1 MADFEERTERATPR
15 RRQKA
20 REKGQVPRSREL
32 VSIAGLFGTLLVFY
46 FGGSQLMGRL
56 TLLTAKLLDLQ
67 YGREPFG
74 AIQPVA
80 AEVFVIVFPF
90 LLASAAFAFF
100 SGVAQGGMI
109 FVPLRL
115 QPERLNPVQG
125 FNRIFSLPGL
135 AEFVKSL
142 LKFVI
147 GTFLFFFLLKHAV
160 SLLPG
165 LPLLGLAEMQTV
177 STQLLTKM
185 VFYAFLTFLAIALGD
200 YALERWRFER
210 SIRMTR
216 QEMRE
221 DQKETEG
228 DPLIKSRIRSLQR
241 EMAQRRMMQEVSLR
255 REMAERRMTQ
265 DVSKATVVI
274 TDPTHIAVALKYD
287 TAEMSA
293 PTVVAKGKGF
303 VAERIRGIA
312 EDHRIPIVEDRPVAR
327 ALFKLDLGA
336 AIPQELFR
344 AVAKILAYVCR
355 ARGAA

>member
-46 FGGSQLMGRL
+46 LAGSQLMSRL
-56 TLLTAKLLDLQ
+56 TLLTGKLLDLQ

-80 AEVFVIVFPF
+80 AEVFLIVFPF

-100 SGVAQGGMI
+100 SGVAQGGMT

-125 FNRIFSLPGL
+125 FRRIFSLPGL

-147 GTFLFFFLLKHAV
+147 GAFLFFFLLKHAV

-177 STQLLTKM
+177 STQLLAKT
-185 VFYAFLTFLAIALGD
+185 VFYAFVTFLVIALGD
-200 YALERWRFER
+200 YALEKWRFER

-221 DQKETEG
+221 EQKETEG

-241 EMAQRRMMQEVSLR
+241 EMAQRRMMQEVP
-255 REMAERRMTQ
+255 
-265 DVSKATVVI
+265 KATVVI
-274 TDPTHIAVALKYD
+274 TNPTHIAVALKYD
-287 TAEMSA
+287 AAEMSA

-303 VAERIRGIA
+303 VAERIRETA
-312 EDHRIPIVEDRPVAR
+312 ENHRIPIVEDRPVAR
-327 ALFKLDLGA
+327 ALFKLNLGA
-336 AIPQELFR
+336 AIPQELYR
-344 AVAKILAYVCR
+344 AVAKILAYIYR